1 MEKLKLWDIIQ
12 TPENWE
18 KFILKKWK
26 FEESIS
32 LNPYTW
38 EEEYKKRN
46 WLYFESCWWWQFNFK
61 DFLKEEKFEKIGN
74 IEKNPELF
82 YE

>member
-1 MEKLKLWDIIQ
+1 MEKLKLGDIIQ
-12 TPENWE
+12 TPENGE
-18 KFILKKWK
+18 KFILKKGK

-32 LNPYTW
+32 LNPYTG

-46 WLYFESCWWWQFNFK
+46 GLYFESCWGGQFNFK